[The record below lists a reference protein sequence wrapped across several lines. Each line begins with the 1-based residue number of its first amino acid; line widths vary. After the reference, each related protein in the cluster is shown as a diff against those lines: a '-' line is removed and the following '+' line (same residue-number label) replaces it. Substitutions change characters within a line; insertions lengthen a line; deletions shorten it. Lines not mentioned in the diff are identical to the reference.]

1 MPELQFPNI
10 VGNYQNALSFGRQL
24 RAEDLARQNQSRLS
38 ELAAQAYGATSPQD
52 QRGFVQQ
59 AIGVDPTA
67 GMALGE
73 SLAKQDDRQTQELV
87 RAARF
92 MKAAPAEQKQAA
104 WQQVRGSLAQ
114 RFPQMQLPE
123 AYDAS
128 VDETVNALGA
138 AYGGGQQ
145 GERGSVVGN
154 RIVNPVTGEV
164 IYQGP
169 EEPRLIMTDQG
180 LVRVRPSGG
189 EPEIVGG
196 GAIPQV
202 GPQRGPTTYAQTDD
216 AGQPAGAIPPEEL
229 PYFQAAMDAAQR
241 GEDFRIPVGSTLP
254 QQPSR
259 RFGPPISAAQQQQ
272 MTLSREAAA
281 RDERRL
287 QIAEETARRAE
298 EAAKAKGAVGRALT
312 QGTVKELTTDAS
324 RLDNLANLGATF
336 QDDFAGNKFG
346 GGFENQLGRMGLPG
360 ATAGQA
366 EWWQRYD
373 RIKNEV
379 RNELFGA
386 SLTESEKR
394 SFESADITPNMDPKV
409 IKENLLMQEGII
421 RRALE
426 RKANTWAAQGY
437 NKEAIRVASGVEL
450 GEESAS
456 GGLQI
461 GSVED
466 GYRYRGGDPAN
477 PNSWEKVR

>member
-10 VGNYQNALSFGRQL
+10 VGNYQNALGFGRQL
-24 RAEDLARQNQSRLS
+24 RAEDVARQNQSRLS
-38 ELAAQAYGATSPQD
+38 ELAAQAYGASPQD

-73 SLAKQDDRQTQELV
+73 SLAKQDDRQAQELV

-128 VDETVNALGA
+128 VDETVNALDA
-138 AYGGGQQ
+138 AYGGGGQQ
-145 GERGSVVGN
+145 SFDRYRNVGGAL
-154 RIVNPVTGEV
+154 IDLSGDPTKP
-164 IYQGP
+164 IYTAP

-189 EPEIVGG
+189 DPEIVGG

-259 RFGPPISAAQQQQ
+259 RFGPPISAAQQQS
-272 MTLSREAAA
+272 MELARDSNRLANEAAERARREAEVRAQFGTIPAGFRVNAA
-281 RDERRL
+281 GTALEAVPGGPKPAGSAATEDERKAAGWVN
-287 QIAEETARRAE
+287 QARFAIQNME
-298 EAAKAKGAVGRALT
+298 EALSADPEADKPGIIETYSPSEELANISRSDARQRYVQAASSFSEAVLRAATGAGVNQDEARQKVRELTPQRGEGPAVREQKRKALDVYLRSLEQRAGRALPAT
-312 QGTVKELTTDAS
+312 NS
-324 RLDNLANLGATF
+324 R
-336 QDDFAGNKFG
+336 
-346 GGFENQLGRMGLPG
+346 
-360 ATAGQA
+360 
-366 EWWQRYD
+366 
-373 RIKNEV
+373 
-379 RNELFGA
+379 
-386 SLTESEKR
+386 SE
-394 SFESADITPNMDPKV
+394 
-409 IKENLLMQEGII
+409 
-421 RRALE
+421 
-426 RKANTWAAQGY
+426 
-437 NKEAIRVASGVEL
+437 
-450 GEESAS
+450 S
-456 GGLQI
+456 GGRPPLPP
-461 GSVED
+461 GF
-466 GYRYRGGDPAN
+466 
-477 PNSWEKVR
+477 SWED